1 MLQYVIRRIL
11 WATVM
16 LVTVVALVFVIFF
29 VLPGSAGKAN
39 ESGYS
44 PLAVKIA
51 GKRPTEATIKAI
63 VERLNLDKPVHE
75 QFLTY
80 IGNAAQGDLGY
91 SYQTEEQVTQAVLR
105 RLPPTL
111 SLAFGASILWL
122 LLGCT
127 VGVISALK
135 RRSLLDRSSMVLA
148 LAGVSMP
155 VFWLGLVAVFFFDSN
170 LGIYDT
176 GSYTAL
182 TSNPIKWLSVMWL
195 PWLVLAIL
203 YAAVYARMVRGNV
216 LEVTGEDYI
225 RTARAKGLRERSVVR
240 HKLRSALTPVV
251 TMYGLDLGLLL
262 GGAIITE
269 TIFNIPGIGSYTV
282 TAILQQNLPV
292 ILGTTVIAS
301 FFIIL
306 SNLVV
311 DIVYAVLDPRV
322 TYS

>member
-1 MLQYVIRRIL
+1 
-11 WATVM
+11 M

-39 ESGYS
+39 EEGYS

-51 GKRPTEATIKAI
+51 GKRPTDATIKAI
-63 VERLNLDKPVHE
+63 TERLSLDRPVHE

-80 IGNAAQGDLGY
+80 IANAAQGDLGY
-91 SYQTEEQVTQAVLR
+91 SYQTEEQVTTAVLR

-111 SLAFGASILWL
+111 SLAFGASVLWL
-122 LLGCT
+122 LMGCT
-127 VGVISALK
+127 VGVISALR
-135 RRSLLDRSSMVLA
+135 RRSLLDRSAMVAA

-155 VFWLGLVAVFFFDSN
+155 VFWLGLIMVFFFDSN
-170 LGIYDT
+170 LDVYDT
-176 GSYTAL
+176 GSYTPL
-182 TSNPIKWLSVMWL
+182 SSNPIRWLSVMWL

-203 YAAVYARMVRGNV
+203 YAAIYARMVRGNM

-225 RTARAKGLRERSVVR
+225 RTARAKGLPERSVVR

-311 DIVYAVLDPRV
+311 DILYAVLDPRV